1 MAAGEFG
8 GDFHARA
15 LVRIVESPC
24 WLTLPGSLP
33 SAPREAADT
42 DTVVPRRAQQNL
54 GTTNHSHAHS
64 FGPCGD
70 IVRKD
75 DAHGF
80 QNILTAR

>member
-1 MAAGEFG
+1 
-8 GDFHARA
+8 
-15 LVRIVESPC
+15 
-24 WLTLPGSLP
+24 
-33 SAPREAADT
+33 
-42 DTVVPRRAQQNL
+42 VPRRAQQNL
-54 GTTNHSHAHS
+54 GTANHSHAHS